1 MLYLKY
7 FTPEHII
14 ITDGKVERHLY
25 AKEGEQFDQDII
37 EDILKISEDFNQ
49 K

>member
-14 ITDGKVERHLY
+14 IADGKTERHLY
-25 AKEGEQFDQDII
+25 AKAGEQFDQDII
-37 EDILKISEDFNQ
+37 EDILKISEDFKQN
-49 K
+49 

>member
-14 ITDGKVERHLY
+14 ITDGKTERHLY
-25 AKEGEQFDQDII
+25 ARAGEQFDQDII
-37 EDILKISEDFNQ
+37 EDILKISEDFKQN
-49 K
+49 